1 MLYWLAQAAKQAREA
16 AGRKQVHVAA
26 SANKDQ
32 SSIYRFEAAQ
42 GWSRDTDLILAAY
55 ADDLDIDPLD
65 IWETA
70 IRLWRESGDQATVPE
85 LAKRRTAKRAKR
97 QARELDADLEQEAQ
111 RTRARAS
118 GGSRKPR
125 APRASS
131 QKR

>member
-55 ADDLDIDPLD
+55 ADDLDIDPRDPNL
-65 IWETA
+65 E
-70 IRLWRESGDQATVPE
+70 RWREGGRWTGATRPREDWLPGEREQA
-85 LAKRRTAKRAKR
+85 AN
-97 QARELDADLEQEAQ
+97 AD
-111 RTRARAS
+111 
-118 GGSRKPR
+118 
-125 APRASS
+125 
-131 QKR
+131 